1 MFNDY
6 YNKIKKIKED
16 LIYAINEKYDG
27 EYEIE
32 DVTDS
37 AYTKMLLNNDKTIID
52 ESNKVFAEAAAKVM
66 ETIEQYTKDFSNYDG
81 RTLFRNSEIVTET
94 LDDLCRA
101 VQIFTLS
108 IRKNNAN
115 WQAKLFNILEEGNKE
130 NED

>member
-6 YNKIKKIKED
+6 YNKIKKLKED
-16 LIYAINEKYDG
+16 LIYAINERYDG

-37 AYTKMLLNNDKTIID
+37 AYTKMLLNSDKAIID
-52 ESNKVFAEAAAKVM
+52 KSNEVFAEAAAKIM
-66 ETIEQYTKDFSNYDG
+66 ETIEQYTKDFANYDG

-101 VQIFTLS
+101 MQIFTLS

-115 WQAKLFNILEEGNKE
+115 WQAKLFNQLEKGNE
-130 NED
+130 EDGN